1 MDISV
6 GRVIVQNAHP
16 SHRKDSSIIGTNAP
30 PVIKFCVGFLFLF
43 DFLCERNVQSQSA
56 GSLSIIY
63 KWSAIYV
70 ARERALPGIAK
81 FMPQGWWASSMGL
94 RGVLCLRNTPLGRSA
109 HRKLRTRVCV
119 CAENGF
125 IGREKIVSPCVIE
138 REDPARARGAAQKN
152 GSGGFFECC
161 GFNQR
166 SYRRSFLCFAL
177 DYFFSLCNIEM
188 PQRIGPLFARR
199 RPGFD

>member
-1 MDISV
+1 MPNKNFSSSIIFCGLRNIDGWIAPLGEESCK
-6 GRVIVQNAHP
+6 ILIP
-16 SHRKDSSIIGTNAP
+16 LTEKTPSIIGTNAP

-119 CAENGF
+119 L
-125 IGREKIVSPCVIE
+125 RM
-138 REDPARARGAAQKN
+138 D
-152 GSGGFFECC
+152 
-161 GFNQR
+161 
-166 SYRRSFLCFAL
+166 LL
-177 DYFFSLCNIEM
+177 DVKKLSL
-188 PQRIGPLFARR
+188 RV
-199 RPGFD
+199 